1 MSRKNGKVLQD
12 HYSLV
17 AFKRFELIALN
28 SKPLYFKIYLCWV
41 LILWNS
47 RTGQASKIKFRWVL
61 KFVSNVKI
69 TTFFCFDVLHGT
81 MKQPKQGFIIV
92 WMLSIRNM
100 HLFFGETGISDG
112 HKLLRH
118 DPHKSML
125 PYHETI

>member
-1 MSRKNGKVLQD
+1 MI
-12 HYSLV
+12 
-17 AFKRFELIALN
+17 F
-28 SKPLYFKIYLCWV
+28 PLPIQCVCVCVSDQFH
-41 LILWNS
+41 

-100 HLFFGETGISDG
+100 HLFSGETGISDG

-125 PYHETI
+125 PYHETV